1 MQETQ
6 ETQVRSLGQEDP
18 LEKEM
23 ATYSSI
29 VAWKISWTG
38 ELGGLQ
44 SRGLQSQT
52 RLNEH
57 TMITKI
63 KLHFCNFQ
71 HERNLQTLVIYLV
84 SIYSTFFCS
93 TVEGTDFFFFELEF
107 YRYLVIIF
115 VTVTEKPNGTLLNI

>member
-6 ETQVRSLGQEDP
+6 ETQVQSLGQEDP

-23 ATYSSI
+23 ATYSII
-29 VAWKISWTG
+29 VAWKISRTG

-44 SRGLQSQT
+44 SRGMQSQT

-57 TMITKI
+57 AMIIKI

-71 HERNLQTLVIYLV
+71 HEGNFQTLVIYLV
-84 SIYSTFFCS
+84 SILLFFCS
-93 TVEGTDFFFFELEF
+93 TVEGIDFFELEF

-115 VTVTEKPNGTLLNI
+115 VTVTKKPNGTLLNI